1 VEYTPPDMAMPEKLA
16 IRDLRPGDVGPLVAI
31 AQEAFSSEQTA
42 FGFDPRR
49 LAREGRFMAWI
60 YPLQR
65 RLPRPMSVVLIGLV
79 GDRPVGAVIAEP
91 RRESWY
97 INTVMVG
104 KDHRRHGYAR
114 AMVEA
119 ICARAAKA
127 GGRRALLHVREDN
140 EPAYGLYRALGFAPF
155 ERVHRMLLVEPAGGE
170 AAPLPEG
177 YTLEPSRRYDPR
189 ALAINDACREPES
202 AAVQGPSRFPGLL
215 ERAVGKLFRPKDRAR
230 MAVVRGGDWVGLW
243 TYVQVSQVEAAQ
255 IGVKLL
261 PEHRGKGLEQPLLER
276 ALARAAA
283 AGVER
288 VTIGVG
294 VSETALLEACETLG
308 FVTRFVFVGMARP
321 L

>member
-1 VEYTPPDMAMPEKLA
+1 MGMPEKLE
-16 IRDLRPGDVGPLVAI
+16 IRDLRPGDVRPLVAI
-31 AQEAFSSEQTA
+31 AQEAFSTEQSA

-65 RLPRPMSVVLIGLV
+65 RLPRPMSVALTGLI

-104 KDHRRHGYAR
+104 KDHRRRGCAR
-114 AMVEA
+114 AMVEEM
-119 ICARAAKA
+119 CARAAKA

-140 EPAYGLYRALGFAPF
+140 EPACGLYRALGFATF
-155 ERVHRMLLVEPAGGE
+155 ERVHRMLLVEPALGE

-177 YTLEPSRRYDPR
+177 YTLQPRRRYDPR
-189 ALAINDACREPES
+189 VLVINDACREPES
-202 AAVQGPSRFPGLL
+202 AAVQGPSRFPGVL
-215 ERAVGKLFRPKDRAR
+215 ERTVGKLFPPRDRAR

-243 TYVQVSQVEAAQ
+243 TYVQEAPVEAAH

-261 PEHRGKGLEQPLLER
+261 SEHRAKGLEQPLLER

-294 VSETALLEACETLG
+294 GTEIALLEACETLG